1 MLVPHEPGFGGISL
15 VCAKVV
21 DGVLEDV
28 WPRCVGGV
36 VHDLFLP
43 CHKGCAVVF
52 IEGVT
57 DGREDGESA
66 HESLAI
72 GERGQEFGFS
82 CDDFLLAGVEIGE
95 NAVN

>member
-1 MLVPHEPGFGGISL
+1 MVVPHEPGFGRVSL
-15 VCAKVV
+15 VCAEVT
-21 DGVLEDV
+21 DSVLEDV

-43 CHKGCAVVF
+43 CHKGGAVVF
-52 IEGVT
+52 IIGVT
-57 DGREDGESA
+57 DGCEDNESG

-72 GERGQEFGFS
+72 GERRQEFGFS
-82 CDDFLLAGVEIGE
+82 CDNFLLAGLEIGK